1 MKKLILAIITL
12 FAAVTAHA
20 TSDGLAQ
27 TYIVVEDYNDGD
39 EDNRFQLML
48 VAIIG
53 CYGLEQGPQLSQF
66 TAPYE
71 VQASIGCGY
80 NGTEKTN
87 LNALTCAKVLESEEF
102 ETTGTFK
109 KIVLDISACEAKNN
123 KQFITM
129 IRTAAK
135 RNFPVHFQNKMKEVE
150 LVLKK

>member
-1 MKKLILAIITL
+1 MKTLLLALVTL
-12 FAAVTAHA
+12 FTAVLAHA
-20 TSDGLAQ
+20 TSDGLTQ
-27 TYIVVEDYNDGD
+27 TYIVVENYNDD
-39 EDNRFQLML
+39 EDNRFQLMM
-48 VAIIG
+48 VAING
-53 CYGLEQGPQLSQF
+53 CYGLVQGPQLAQF

-109 KIVLDISACEAKNN
+109 KIVLDISACEAKND
-123 KQFITM
+123 KRFITM

-135 RNFPVHFQNKMKEVE
+135 RNFPVHFQNRMKEVE
-150 LVLKK
+150 LILKK

>member
-1 MKKLILAIITL
+1 MKQLILALFTL
-12 FAAVTAHA
+12 CTAVLAHA

-27 TYIVVEDYNDGD
+27 TYIVVENYNDD
-39 EDNRFQLML
+39 EDNRFQLMM
-48 VAIIG
+48 VAING
-53 CYGLEQGPQLSQF
+53 CYGLVQGPQLAQF

-109 KIVLDISACEAKNN
+109 KIVLDISACEAKND
-123 KQFITM
+123 KRFITM
-129 IRTAAK
+129 VRTAAK
-135 RNFPVHFQNKMKEVE
+135 RNFPVHFQNRMKEVE

>member
-1 MKKLILAIITL
+1 MKTLIFTL
-12 FAAVTAHA
+12 LVLLNVTVHA

-27 TYIVVEDYNDGD
+27 TYIVVEDYNQ
-39 EDNRFQLML
+39 EDSDRFQLML
-48 VAIIG
+48 VAING
-53 CYGLEQGPQLSQF
+53 CYGLVQGPQLAQF

-80 NGTEKTN
+80 AGSEKTN
-87 LNALTCAKVLESEEF
+87 LNALTCAKVLDSEEF

-123 KQFITM
+123 KRFITM

-135 RNFPVHFQNKMKEVE
+135 RNFPVHHENRMKEVE

>member
-1 MKKLILAIITL
+1 MKTIIFTL
-12 FAAVTAHA
+12 VALLTATVHA
-20 TSDGLAQ
+20 TETGLTQA
-27 TYIVVEDYNDGD
+27 YIVVEDFNQ
-39 EDNRFQLML
+39 EDSDRFQLML
-48 VAIIG
+48 VAING
-53 CYGLEQGPQLSQF
+53 CYGFIQGPQLEQF

-80 NGTEKTN
+80 SGGEKTN

-123 KQFITM
+123 KRFITM

-135 RNFPVHFQNKMKEVE
+135 RNFPVHHTNSLKEVE